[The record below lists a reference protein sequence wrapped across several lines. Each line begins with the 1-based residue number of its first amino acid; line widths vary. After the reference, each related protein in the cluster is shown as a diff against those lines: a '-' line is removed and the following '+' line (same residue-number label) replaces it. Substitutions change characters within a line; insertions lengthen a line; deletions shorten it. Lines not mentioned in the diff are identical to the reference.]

1 MYYRIRRFIG
11 KLKMGAVTCA
21 DKHVKRVGTS
31 YESYVQAYTDHFFR
45 ANYAESTVHW
55 VGCTTEYGTSLE
67 S

>member
-1 MYYRIRRFIG
+1 
-11 KLKMGAVTCA
+11 MGAVTCA

-55 VGCTTEYGTSLE
+55 VECTTEYGTSLE